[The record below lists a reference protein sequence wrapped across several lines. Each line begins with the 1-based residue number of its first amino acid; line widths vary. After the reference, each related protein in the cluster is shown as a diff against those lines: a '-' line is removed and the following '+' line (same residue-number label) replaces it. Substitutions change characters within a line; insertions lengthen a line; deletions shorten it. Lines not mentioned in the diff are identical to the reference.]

1 MSWIFIFKRKSWY
14 PSWAENSIEKRW
26 TNWVCWSKCISET
39 SLKTEAAIDISRR
52 PYTKDKDLELASG
65 EVKGRQTSVF
75 VNIVKPQ
82 TFGFRKVRMSCLKYI
97 FLFNKLCRYI
107 VKAGPISFFDWFLQ
121 HWVLISVDL
130 NWFDF
135 RCVHNSTLG
144 QEDSFTGLTY
154 IFATVFI
161 VLEWRGRNNCHSV

>member
-75 VNIVKPQ
+75 INIVKPQ

-107 VKAGPISFFDWFLQ
+107 VKASPFLSSTDFCNTEY
-121 HWVLISVDL
+121 WLVLTSIDL
-130 NWFDF
+130 
-135 RCVHNSTLG
+135 
-144 QEDSFTGLTY
+144 
-154 IFATVFI
+154 IFVVCTI
-161 VLEWRGRNNCHSV
+161 VP